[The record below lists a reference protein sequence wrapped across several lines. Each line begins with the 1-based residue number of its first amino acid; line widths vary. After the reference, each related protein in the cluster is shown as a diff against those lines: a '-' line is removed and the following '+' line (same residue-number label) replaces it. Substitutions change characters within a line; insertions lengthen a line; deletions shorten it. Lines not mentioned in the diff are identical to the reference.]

1 MGIFFS
7 SDRNNSE
14 NLRIQNRP
22 HNSFPENRR
31 TQLPPYV
38 TYSNSSENSRT
49 PNAIQD
55 YNTSR
60 QLTSDSNVVRATTSV
75 TEPSSSTARIPVS
88 SSSSTAYTYAAYQ
101 TNVQQAAL
109 PAPRATPNYDAA
121 IRKKYGYYECSCGAW
136 WESAHSWAHET
147 QDCKQCG
154 ENVYPYR
161 QEELRPRNIDSAYD
175 DEPNRAPHREDLC
188 GMCRRLGRSCTIIMS
203 ASGNARYPNDVVIRG
218 LPMDINEAQIRQR
231 FGTYGTILAI
241 RIPEPRENSRY
252 RIAFITFADRE
263 IALQRFNDGN
273 IIQQSQRLVMR

>member
-14 NLRIQNRP
+14 EQRIQNLP
-22 HNSFPENRR
+22 HNRVPESLR
-31 TQLPPYV
+31 TQVAPYI
-38 TYSNSSENSRT
+38 TYSNNSESSRT
-49 PNAIQD
+49 PNFIPD
-55 YNTSR
+55 YNLSR
-60 QLTSDSNVVRATTSV
+60 QLSSNERTSANFSYSTT
-75 TEPSSSTARIPVS
+75 
-88 SSSSTAYTYAAYQ
+88 YNYAAYQ
-101 TNVQQAAL
+101 TNVQHNSL
-109 PAPRATPNYDAA
+109 PAPRITPSHDDAA
-121 IRKKYGYYECSCGAW
+121 IKKKYGYYECSCGAW

-161 QEELRPRNIDSAYD
+161 QEELRPRNTNAD

-188 GMCRRLGRSCTIIMS
+188 SMCRRLGRSCTLIMS
-203 ASGNARYPNDVVIRG
+203 ASGNARYPNDVVIKG
-218 LPMDINEAQIRQR
+218 LPIDITETQIRQR

-241 RIPEPRENSRY
+241 RIPEPRENYRY

-273 IIQQSQRLVMR
+273 MVQQRQRLAMR

>member
-1 MGIFFS
+1 MGTLFS

-14 NLRIQNRP
+14 NQRMQNLP

-31 TQLPPYV
+31 TQAPPYV
-38 TYSNSSENSRT
+38 TYSNSSESSRT
-49 PNAIQD
+49 PNVIPD
-55 YNTSR
+55 YSVPR
-60 QLTSDSNVVRATTSV
+60 QLSPYSDIVRTT
-75 TEPSSSTARIPVS
+75 TPTIELPSSITRTPASY
-88 SSSSTAYTYAAYQ
+88 STAYTYASYQ
-101 TNVQQAAL
+101 TNVQSTTL
-109 PAPRATPNYDAA
+109 PAPRITPSYDAA

-161 QEELRPRNIDSAYD
+161 QEELRPRNIDAAA
-175 DEPNRAPHREDLC
+175 DEPNAHHREDLC
-188 GMCRRLGRSCTIIMS
+188 GMCRRLGRSCTLIMS

-218 LPMDINEAQIRQR
+218 LPMDITESQIRQR

-252 RIAFITFADRE
+252 RIAFVTFTDRE

-273 IIQQSQRLVMR
+273 VMQQRQRLAMR